1 VGCHPRRRAAAF
13 GVNTTI
19 AGNKI
24 IDRML
29 LWTDPARSTPMANEF
44 EKHIAMG
51 PDKVARSEDESLIG
65 QTKDR
70 VSAPAHATRDTV
82 RENSGTITTAALLV
96 GAVGFAIGCICG
108 QSAAQSDRS
117 WH

>member
-1 VGCHPRRRAAAF
+1 
-13 GVNTTI
+13 
-19 AGNKI
+19 
-24 IDRML
+24 
-29 LWTDPARSTPMANEF
+29 
-44 EKHIAMG
+44 MG

-82 RENSGTITTAALLV
+82 REHTGIITTAALLF
-96 GAVGFAIGCICG
+96 GAVGCSAIGWICG